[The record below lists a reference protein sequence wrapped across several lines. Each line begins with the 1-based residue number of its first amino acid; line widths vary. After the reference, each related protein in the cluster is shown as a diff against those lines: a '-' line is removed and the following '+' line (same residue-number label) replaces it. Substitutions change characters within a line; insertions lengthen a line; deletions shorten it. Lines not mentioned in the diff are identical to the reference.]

1 MSPLATGIEIMF
13 MGMGA
18 VFAFLG
24 MLVWVTNLTSSLVQ
38 RYAPETSPSTGT
50 ARTGTAAA
58 PAGQAST
65 ATPRQLAA
73 IRAAVAQYRARH
85 K

>member
-1 MSPLATGIEIMF
+1 MDTLLQQGLELMLV
-13 MGMGA
+13 GMGV

-24 MLVWVTNLTSSLVQ
+24 MLVWVTNITSSLVQ
-38 RYAPETSPSTGT
+38 RLAPEVPVPPP
-50 ARTGTAAA
+50 AAA
-58 PAGQAST
+58 PAAV
-65 ATPRQLAA
+65 AAAVTPRQLAA